1 MKATHWAIKKKVHI
15 ISISWGIMDD
25 IPIISTALNQALKAG
40 ILIFACASNYGAIFP
55 ITFPA
60 RLHGIFCIGS
70 ADGLGAP
77 STFNPP
83 SEGEKYS
90 ALGEA
95 VPGACP
101 KHLSDKEGY
110 DAEAQTVRQDG
121 TSTATPI
128 AAAIAALFIDYSW
141 QFMDQFMDGND
152 AWTYENIRKLFTQMS
167 KTTVG
172 QNYRNLAPWSLFAPG
187 KDSRTNI
194 KNIFAAPLG
203 MKFLRLNILILFRTR

>member
-1 MKATHWAIKKKVHI
+1 MKAIHWAIQKNIHI
-15 ISISWGIMDD
+15 ISISWGIRDD
-25 IPIISTALNQALKAG
+25 IPIISTALNEALKAG
-40 ILIFACASNYGAIFP
+40 ILIFASASNSGANYP

-60 RLHGIFCIGS
+60 RLHGIFRIGS
-70 ADGLGAP
+70 ADGVGAP

-83 SEGEKYS
+83 SEDEKYS

-95 VPGACP
+95 VSGACP
-101 KHLSDKEGY
+101 KHLSDRRGY
-110 DAEAQTVRQDG
+110 DARAQTIRQDG

-141 QFMDQFMDGND
+141 QFMDGNA

-167 KTTVG
+167 KTTIREK
-172 QNYRNLAPWSLFAPG
+172 YRYLAPWLLFAPG
-187 KDSRTNI
+187 SNSRTDI

-203 MKFLRLNILILFRTR
+203 M

>member
-1 MKATHWAIKKKVHI
+1 MKAIHWAIQKKVHI

-25 IPIISTALNQALKAG
+25 IPIISTALNEALKAG
-40 ILIFACASNYGAIFP
+40 ILIFASASNSGANFP

-70 ADGLGAP
+70 ADGVGAP

-83 SEGEKYS
+83 SEDEKYS

-95 VPGACP
+95 VSGACP
-101 KHLSDKEGY
+101 KHLSDKRGY
-110 DAEAQTVRQDG
+110 DAKAQTIRQDG

-141 QFMDQFMDGND
+141 QFMDGNA
-152 AWTYENIRKLFTQMS
+152 AWTYENIRKLFTHMS
-167 KTTVG
+167 KSTIG
-172 QNYRNLAPWSLFAPG
+172 EKYRYLAPWSLFASG
-187 KDSRTNI
+187 RDSRTEI
-194 KNIFAAPLG
+194 KNIFVAPLG
-203 MKFLRLNILILFRTR
+203 M